1 MPTPII
7 PIKNLTTEEVLYGDR
22 VTSYRWE
29 VLVHPR
35 TRRNLSMNPWP
46 YSPGST
52 ADYGSRW
59 SASRVLNFGDVTWT
73 MTLARDSAGVGY
85 DIRGNADIP
94 PGIDGDWISIPMQ
107 KGDTIYIGAE
117 MNWNKAVT
125 NQVIF
130 RLHDGAGNWLGAAA
144 GGAPVAVPA
153 NTWTR
158 VGAGYTATADG
169 FLVARIQATAGVALV
184 IGDTFKTRLLVMDPG
199 TLVFEGYFDGGF
211 NPMCRWATAPANGS
225 ASYPGPSYQVPATD
239 QLLGILDGVSDGGLT
254 WTQNAAVKGGG
265 KATVVDLAAAEAGKL
280 RIGQLSL
287 ESVRLR
293 PVCLVAGLP
302 ENPLGIFLLSSA
314 VEEWEDTGRVWNISL
329 LDRCTVPSQDAFD
342 QSYSVPAG
350 TLILK
355 QVQTILTT
363 CGEFMPVDASN
374 TLATANGMA
383 WEAGTSKLKVINDLL
398 DVAGYNAL
406 WMDGQGNYQAT
417 PRVLPADRSINYE
430 VLGIPRELKDGEQA
444 IYQPDWTR
452 DRDSFEVP
460 NKVIAVQAAGGDD
473 AAALVGT
480 WTNTDRNSPYS
491 YQSRGRWI
499 PHVLDS
505 VECPD
510 GTDPQVIAFLQS
522 RARATLVQMS
532 AVQAQVK
539 ITNLPI
545 PVRVGDVVRFA
556 NTQAGVDA
564 RHVITRIELDVTPTG
579 LMRTN
584 LQEVISL

>member
-7 PIKNLTTEEVLYGDR
+7 PIKNLTTAEVLYGDR

-46 YSPGST
+46 YSPGNDW
-52 ADYGSRW
+52 DYGSRW
-59 SASRVLNFGDVTWT
+59 SASRALNFGDVTWT

-85 DIRGNADIP
+85 DLRGNYDIA
-94 PGIDGDWISIPMQ
+94 PGTDSYWISLPLA
-107 KGDTIYIGAE
+107 KGDTVYISAE
-117 MNWNKAVT
+117 MNWSKAVT
-125 NQVIF
+125 NQVSF
-130 RLHDGAGNWLGAAA
+130 RMHDGAGNWLTASTA
-144 GGAPVAVPA
+144 GPNVAVPA

-158 VGAGYTATADG
+158 VGAGYTAPVDG
-169 FLVARIQATAGVALV
+169 YLSARIQAVTGVALA
-184 IGDTFKTRLLVMDPG
+184 IGDTFKTRLLVIEPD
-199 TLVFEGYFDGGF
+199 TLTYDGYFDGGT
-211 NPMCRWATAPANGS
+211 NPASRWATAPANGS
-225 ASYPGPSYQVPATD
+225 TLYPGTAYQVPATD
-239 QLLGILDGVSDGGLT
+239 QLLGILDGVSDGSLT

-265 KATVVDLAAAEAGKL
+265 KATVVDLDVAEAGKL
-280 RIGQLSL
+280 RIADLDL

-314 VEEWEDTGRVWNISL
+314 TEEWEDTGRVWNISL
-329 LDRCTVPSQDAFD
+329 LDRCTVPSQDAFE
-342 QSYSVPAG
+342 QSYSVAAG
-350 TLILK
+350 TLILHE
-355 QVQTILTT
+355 VQTILATA
-363 CGEFMPVDASN
+363 GEFMPIDASN
-374 TLATANGMA
+374 TLTTANGMA

-406 WMDGQGNYQAT
+406 WIDGQGNYQAT

-444 IYQPDWTR
+444 IYRSDWTR

-473 AAALVGT
+473 VAALVGT
-480 WTNTDRNSPYS
+480 WTNTDKNSPYS

-505 VECPD
+505 VECPE
-510 GTDPQVIAFLQS
+510 GTDAQVIAFLQA

-539 ITNLPI
+539 ISNLPI
-545 PVRVGDVVRFA
+545 PVRVSDVVRFA
-556 NTQAGVDA
+556 NTRAGVDA